1 MSAPGLTPRRGTL
14 VEAQDDE
21 SSKRSSTHPPSP
33 AMALKN
39 FLQVLRKNWMLVGVV
54 LAITGAKAAPGI
66 GAKDGPLYPD
76 ITVKYLAVALI
87 FFLSGLG
94 LRPRQL
100 AGAVANVPLHAL
112 IQGFTLILVPIFVR
126 YLVAPFLLAAGLD
139 HWLCEGLVAVA
150 CLPPPVSSA
159 VILTKAA
166 GGNEASAIFNSAF
179 GSLLGVF
186 VTPVLLV
193 ALVDAGSTA
202 ASATTGAGAS
212 DALLGTL
219 GRVFRQL
226 FVTVVI
232 PLCCGQVARPRL
244 EAWLDRAKPP
254 LSEIGQGTLLL
265 IIFTTFCDTFSGE
278 AAVDHRR
285 GALLVTGLVVLSLQG
300 AFLSALFTAT
310 ATQKVFKRPFPPGDV
325 ICALFCASHK
335 SLTLGIPVLKIVF
348 PDHPRFG
355 LLSAPLLMYHPI
367 QIVLGGV
374 LVPSI
379 RAWARRQG
387 AGASGAEMV

>member
-1 MSAPGLTPRRGTL
+1 
-14 VEAQDDE
+14 
-21 SSKRSSTHPPSP
+21 
-33 AMALKN
+33 MALRH
-39 FLQVLRKNWMLVGVV
+39 VLSALKKNWMLVGVV
-54 LAITGAKAAPGI
+54 LSIAGARAAPAV
-66 GAKDGPLYPD
+66 GARDGPLYPD

-112 IQGFTLILVPIFVR
+112 IQGFTLVAVPIFVR
-126 YLVAPFLLAAGLD
+126 YVVAPVLYGAGLD
-139 HWLCEGLVAVA
+139 RWLCEGLVAVS

-166 GGNEASAIFNSAF
+166 GGNEAAAIFNSAF
-179 GSLLGVF
+179 GSLLGVLI
-186 VTPVLLV
+186 TPIELV
-193 ALVDAGSTA
+193 ALVDAGG
-202 ASATTGAGAS
+202 ASSNTTGAGAS
-212 DALLGTL
+212 GALLATL

-232 PLCCGQVARPRL
+232 PLFCGQVARPRL

-254 LSEIGQGTLLL
+254 LSEIGQATLLL
-265 IIFTTFCDTFSGE
+265 IIFTTFCDTFSGGE
-278 AAVDHRR
+278 SVESSRR
-285 GALLVTGLVVLSLQG
+285 GALAVTGLVVLSLQLVFLG
-300 AFLSALFTAT
+300 AVFMLTAT
-310 ATQKVFKRPFPPGDV
+310 TKIRRRPLPPGDV

-335 SLTLGIPVLKIVF
+335 SLTLGIPVMKIVF

-374 LVPSI
+374 LVPSV
-379 RAWARRQG
+379 RAWARRHAEP
-387 AGASGAEMV
+387 AGAEIV